1 MRIFVIGFA
10 HTQTIDP
17 RDEDLVNV
25 CPFTEQLW
33 YFAKMMVDRGHEVI
47 HIGMPGSVV
56 PAGVEH
62 VDGAS
67 EEVWRVLYGSRG
79 PLEPFILSIDH
90 AYGKHWHDFA
100 AKVHEIILAR
110 GGEPYSSIVATLCP
124 YEPAIKDL
132 PQIVV
137 EVGIGY
143 PKAVSPFR
151 VYLSNAWRHFHEG
164 LEGNWGGDKW
174 YRQVI
179 PLGLNLDLF
188 GPVVPTRDKQDFFLV
203 QTRMLEPKGVRI
215 AVQVA
220 RELQTPIILTG
231 RGDASSFVA
240 EWPQG
245 AKYAGISSL
254 KVRREL
260 MRSAKALL
268 SPTRYVEPLGAVA
281 LEAMASG
288 CPVISSDFGGFTET
302 VVHGYTGWRC
312 NTFDEYVWAARNADR
327 IDPFTCRAWVERNH
341 NFERV
346 GAAYEEYFE
355 SLLRLRA
362 GKLKAGADWLDAG
375 PATERKMLGR
385 AFRDYSM
392 FYDGPHEPPVEIRQD
407 IKPGENPEAG
417 IYHHLRG

>member
-1 MRIFVIGFA
+1 MRIFVTGFA

-90 AYGKHWHDFA
+90 AYGKHWNDFA
-100 AKVHEIILAR
+100 AKVRQIVLAR

-231 RGDASSFVA
+231 RGDASPFVA

-268 SPTRYVEPLGAVA
+268 SPTRYVEPLGA
-281 LEAMASG
+281 
-288 CPVISSDFGGFTET
+288 
-302 VVHGYTGWRC
+302 
-312 NTFDEYVWAARNADR
+312 
-327 IDPFTCRAWVERNH
+327 
-341 NFERV
+341 
-346 GAAYEEYFE
+346 
-355 SLLRLRA
+355 
-362 GKLKAGADWLDAG
+362 
-375 PATERKMLGR
+375 
-385 AFRDYSM
+385 
-392 FYDGPHEPPVEIRQD
+392 
-407 IKPGENPEAG
+407 
-417 IYHHLRG
+417 